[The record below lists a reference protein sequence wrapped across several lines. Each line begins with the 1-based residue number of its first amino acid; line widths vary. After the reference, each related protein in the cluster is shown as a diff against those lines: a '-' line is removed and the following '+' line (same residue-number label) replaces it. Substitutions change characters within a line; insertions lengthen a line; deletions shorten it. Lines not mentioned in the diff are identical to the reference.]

1 MSRQPK
7 PLDQQI
13 IVITGATSGIGLA
26 TARAAAKAGARLV
39 LAARSAKDL
48 REVAQQLE
56 QDGGHVATVAA
67 DVAKIEDVARIAEAA
82 RSHFGGLDT
91 WVNNAGVGIFGRI
104 EDGNPSDHH
113 RLFETNFWGIVN
125 GSLEAVK
132 HFKQHGGGALINLG
146 SVVSDVAIPLQGMY
160 SASKHAVKGFTD
172 ALRVELEHEK
182 APVTVTLIKPA
193 SINTPFNVN
202 VRNYTDH
209 ELQLPP
215 PVYAP
220 EEVANAILHAAVHP
234 MRDIYVGGGGKA
246 MSVTNKFAP
255 GVMDWISAK
264 AIPGQEMS
272 DKPAHNP
279 EGGLQQPGLGGH
291 AHSDYPGH
299 VMKTSLYTRT
309 TLHPVLAGTL
319 AAAGLAAAVTLLGGN
334 FSWGKLKD
342 AGVKIKD
349 SGAPEPAP
357 APRPAPE
364 DEGQKPGNVKPKDP
378 KKSAVKQQPMMPDT
392 DE

>member
-1 MSRQPK
+1 MSHQPK

-39 LAARSAKDL
+39 LAARSEKDL
-48 REVAQQLE
+48 RAVAGQLE
-56 QDGGHVATVAA
+56 QAGAHVTTVAA
-67 DVAKIEDVARIAEAA
+67 DVAKPADVARIAEAA
-82 RSHFGGLDT
+82 RSHFGGFDT

-104 EDGNPSDHH
+104 EDGNAEDHR

-125 GSLEAVK
+125 GSLEALK
-132 HFKQHGGGALINLG
+132 HFKAHGGALINLG
-146 SVVSDVAIPLQGMY
+146 SVVSDVAIPMQGMY

-172 ALRVELEHEK
+172 ALRIELEHEE

-193 SINTPFNVN
+193 SIDTPFNKN
-202 VRNYTDH
+202 VRNYTDY

-220 EEVANAILHAAVHP
+220 EEVANAILYAAVHP
-234 MRDIYVGGGGKA
+234 TRDIYVGGGGKV
-246 MSVTNKFAP
+246 MSTFNKHAP

-264 AIPGQEMS
+264 AIVGQEKS
-272 DKPAHNP
+272 DKPAANP
-279 EGGLQQPGLGGH
+279 AGGLQQPGLGGH

-299 VMKTSLYTRT
+299 VMKSYYTRT
-309 TLHPVLAGTL
+309 TMNPLVAGAL
-319 AAAGLAAAVTLLGGN
+319 AAAGLAVASALITGN

-342 AGVKIKD
+342 AGVRIKELK
-349 SGAPEPAP
+349 APEPAP
-357 APRPAPE
+357 APAKEPQAAATTN
-364 DEGQKPGNVKPKDP
+364 GSVAPKDP
-378 KKSAVKQQPMMPDT
+378 QQPAIPQSPQA
-392 DE
+392 

>member
-1 MSRQPK
+1 MPHQPK

-39 LAARSAKDL
+39 LAARSKKDL
-48 REVAQQLE
+48 RTVAQQLE
-56 QDGGHVATVAA
+56 ATRAHVATVAA
-67 DVAKIEDVARIAEAA
+67 DVARPEDVARIAEAA
-82 RSHFGGLDT
+82 RSHFGGFDT

-104 EDGNPSDHH
+104 EDGNPDDHH
-113 RLFETNFWGIVN
+113 RLFETNFWGVVN
-125 GSLEAVK
+125 GSLEALK
-132 HFKQHGGGALINLG
+132 HLKAHGGALINVG
-146 SVVSDVAIPLQGMY
+146 SVVSDVAVPLQGMY

-202 VRNYTDH
+202 ARNYTDH

-220 EEVANAILHAAVHP
+220 EEVALAILHAAVHP
-234 MRDIYVGGGGKA
+234 MRDIYVGGGGKV
-246 MSVTNKFAP
+246 MSVANKYAP

-264 AIPGQEMS
+264 GIANQEES
-272 DKPAHNP
+272 DKPAQHP

-299 VMKTSLYTRT
+299 VVKTSLYTRA

-319 AAAGLAAAVTLLGGN
+319 AAAGVAAAALLLNGG
-334 FSWGKLKD
+334 FSIGPKQD
-342 AGVKIKD
+342 AWVHE
-349 SGAPEPAP
+349 SGP
-357 APRPAPE
+357 
-364 DEGQKPGNVKPKDP
+364 VPK
-378 KKSAVKQQPMMPDT
+378 
-392 DE
+392 